1 LWNALV
7 RVDPVS
13 KFHRVTGTAAS
24 LLVELE
30 QLGRRRVDLQ
40 RRVREMADR
49 ASGRLRPR
57 DDVSG
62 PLDELRRQVSV
73 IEAAERDVLDRYRQE
88 AQRETTLRD
97 ALVKRGLL

>member
-1 LWNALV
+1 M

-30 QLGRRRVDLQ
+30 QLGLRRGDLQ
-40 RRVREMADR
+40 RRIRELADR

-57 DDVSG
+57 DRDQFAG
-62 PLDELRRQVSV
+62 PLDELRRQVAA
-73 IEAAERDVLDRYRQE
+73 IEDQERAILDRYQHESR
-88 AQRETTLRD
+88 RETELRD
-97 ALVKRGLL
+97 ALVKRGLLR